1 MGTMVEEILEAPAGE
16 SVVVEPD
23 LVFSH
28 DATTPL
34 AMTAFERMGGTQV
47 AQPEDTAVV
56 FDHMYPAPNEEYAG
70 HHREIEAFVEEQGIA
85 HLHRGEGICH
95 QVLFEEGH
103 ATPGAV
109 VVGADS
115 HTPTMG
121 AAGAYATG
129 LGSTDVAVAWKTGQ
143 MWLRVPETTRV
154 DLQGSLP
161 PAASVKDLDLHLVR
175 TIGPGGASYQALEY
189 GGPALADLSVAQR
202 MTLTNMSTEM
212 EAATGVC
219 EVDDR
224 ATDWLAPRTDASLP
238 RITPTDDAEY
248 TRRLEVDLDALEP
261 LVARPHEVDD
271 VVPAREAAGAP
282 VDQVFLGTCT
292 NGRYRDVAAFA
303 EALASREVAVPTV
316 VVPASR
322 AVLTRLADE
331 GHLASL
337 HEAGVSV
344 GSPGCGPCL
353 GRQEGVLAEDEV
365 CFSTQNRNYQ
375 GRMGHPE
382 SEVWLGSPRTAA
394 AVALAG
400 EVRDPRDVLPRR
412 EVTA

>member
-1 MGTMVEEILEAPAGE
+1 MVEEILEAPAGE

-34 AMTAFERMGGTQV
+34 AMQAFDRMGGTTV
-47 AQPEDTAVV
+47 SRPEDTAVV

-70 HHREIEAFVEEQGIA
+70 HHARITDFVDEQGIA
-85 HLHRGEGICH
+85 HFHRGEGICH
-95 QVLFEEGH
+95 QVLAEEGH

-109 VVGADS
+109 VLGADS

-121 AAGAYATG
+121 ALGAYATG

-143 MWLRVPETTRV
+143 MWLRVPESIRV
-154 DLQGSLP
+154 RLEGTLP
-161 PAASVKDLDLHLVR
+161 PAASVKDVDLHLVR
-175 TIGPGGASYQALEY
+175 TVGPSGASYQALEF
-189 GGPALADLSVAQR
+189 GGPGLTDLSVAQR

-219 EVDDR
+219 EVDHR
-224 ATDWLAPRTDASLP
+224 TRSWLRDRTDAPLP
-238 RITPTDDAEY
+238 TLEPDGDATYTDQVTVA
-248 TRRLEVDLDALEP
+248 LDDLEP
-261 LVARPHEVDD
+261 LVARPHQVHD

-282 VDQVFLGTCT
+282 VDQVFVGTCT
-292 NGRYRDVAAFA
+292 NGRYRDIATFA
-303 EALASREVAVPTV
+303 EALDGREVAVPTI

-331 GHLASL
+331 GHLSSL
-337 HEAGVSV
+337 HRAGVSV

-375 GRMGHPE
+375 GRMGHPG

-400 EVRDPRDVLPRR
+400 EVRDPRTLLDAPRG
-412 EVTA
+412 VTA